1 MQHAFFTENLFDWE
15 SLRAGTLNPPLPPPG
30 RVGLDESETAEVELE
45 TLLKGEPYVNNP
57 GQWDYDW

>member
-1 MQHAFFTENLFDWE
+1 MRRLGDGPRAR
-15 SLRAGTLNPPLPPPG
+15 RAGRGALHAPPPG

-45 TLLKGEPYVNNP
+45 TLLKGEPYVDNP